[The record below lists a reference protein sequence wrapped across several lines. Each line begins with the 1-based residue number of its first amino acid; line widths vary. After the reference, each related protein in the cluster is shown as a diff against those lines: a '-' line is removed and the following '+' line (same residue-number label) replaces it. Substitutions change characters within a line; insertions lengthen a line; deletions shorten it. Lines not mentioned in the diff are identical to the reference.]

1 MSTQVIPAAVTSP
14 SEGEKPTSEE
24 PPQPRPSSKA
34 ILRKAL
40 ALANDAVLSDTANNV
55 DGAVEAYSEAVRLLD
70 IVLGSM
76 ENESDKAKLRDIH
89 ATYSERIRLLSKLS
103 NHSVP
108 AAPPRATTPPP
119 PTQLPPPIPKSEPE
133 PVPNSSTDPYA
144 VRNANVQAPNIVMMP
159 STSTPTPGKA
169 PTRRKMN
176 RRSASFSEMNN
187 QRVSVFNIPPPPPF
201 QPPQQL
207 KETSSKNR
215 SQMSLEIPKVTSLSL
230 KKKSPSLPVPP
241 PPADPPFS
249 AVKPVDLT
257 QNTES
262 LSVVTDELEDP
273 VRTLANV
280 LSESPTDMHR
290 SNTPPPPFHSIV
302 NNKSAQQL
310 KPPPRTHSIIGH
322 TVPRARKSSLF
333 ASNVYRS
340 ASPGQEDHETN
351 ANQAFARLTGQRA
364 PAEVLR
370 VGSAEGSSGER
381 FDRNATIKALS
392 LMRSLELSMTVGCHI
407 TQRLYVPKN
416 LWYQPNIRLSS
427 VDVKVSICETL
438 LMSLTRLEAWQ
449 RLDDI
454 RGSLAQLVAMENTLE
469 NAKVALTRKLGMPR
483 SKSEHS
489 LPNDEPEI
497 YRKETQ
503 ARKHQSIIAWGSK
516 FTKSVERMNAFN
528 LAKST
533 DDPHQYVDT
542 LVRLFRSVH
551 VLDAWLRH
559 YHALLLDPSQPH
571 DKKPQLDA
579 VVQKIGSICLAMHT
593 TVCSFVIRDLSV
605 MLGKWV
611 KRGGG
616 WVGE

>member
-103 NHSVP
+103 KQSVP
-108 AAPPRATTPPP
+108 ATPPRATTPPP
-119 PTQLPPPIPKSEPE
+119 PAQLPLPSEPE
-133 PVPNSSTDPYA
+133 VQPVPTSSTDENT
-144 VRNANVQAPNIVMMP
+144 VRIANVQAPPTHIVMMP
-159 STSTPTPGKA
+159 STSTPTPGK
-169 PTRRKMN
+169 PSTRRKTN
-176 RRSASFSEMNN
+176 RRSASFSEMTN

-207 KETSSKNR
+207 KETSTKNR
-215 SQMSLEIPKVTSLSL
+215 SQLSLEIPKVTSLPP

-249 AVKPVDLT
+249 AVKAVDLT

-262 LSVVTDELEDP
+262 LSVVTDELDDP
-273 VRTLANV
+273 VKTLASV
-280 LSESPTDMHR
+280 LSESPTDVDL
-290 SNTPPPPFHSIV
+290 SNPPPPPFHSTV
-302 NNKSAQQL
+302 NNRSAQHL

-322 TVPRARKSSLF
+322 TIPRARKSSLL
-333 ASNVYRS
+333 ATSVYRS
-340 ASPGQEDHETN
+340 ASPSQEDHETN

-370 VGSAEGSSGER
+370 VGSAEGSGER

-416 LWYQPNIRLSS
+416 LWYQPNIRLPS

-438 LMSLTRLEAWQ
+438 LMALTRLEAWQ

-454 RGSLAQLVAMENTLE
+454 RGTLAQLAAIENTLE
-469 NAKVALTRKLGMPR
+469 NAKVSLTRKLGMPR
-483 SKSEHS
+483 SRSEHS
-489 LPNDEPEI
+489 LPNEEPEI

-528 LAKST
+528 LTKST

-551 VLDAWLRH
+551 VLGKH
-559 YHALLLDPSQPH
+559 YHHLTFCTYT
-571 DKKPQLDA
+571 
-579 VVQKIGSICLAMHT
+579 G
-593 TVCSFVIRDLSV
+593 F
-605 MLGKWV
+605 
-611 KRGGG
+611 
-616 WVGE
+616 